1 MAKGK
6 TANKKA
12 SRARKI
18 KMRILRKAGDLKPLM
33 RRRQKM
39 RLKKLAKKRYSA

>member
-6 TANKKA
+6 SARRKA
-12 SRARKI
+12 QRARKV
-18 KMRILRKAGDLKPLM
+18 KMVILRKGGDLKGLM

-39 RLKKLAKKRYSA
+39 RLKKMAKKRYS